1 MKTESSPGN
10 TWQGLP
16 LSPAQNREVLDYV
29 QRRRR
34 AGADPDTPELRAM
47 LDDMLHPPEL
57 AQDEENA
64 GRYAENAC
72 FAATH
77 QEPDETARDEGDQTH

>member
-16 LSPAQNREVLDYV
+16 LSPAQNQEVLNYV

-57 AQDEENA
+57 AQDEDEA
-64 GRYAENAC
+64 GPYAEDAR
-72 FAATH
+72 FSATH
-77 QEPDETARDEGDQTH
+77 QEPDETPRDEDGAAH

>member
-57 AQDEENA
+57 AQGEDHA
-64 GRYAENAC
+64 GRFAEDAR

-77 QEPDETARDEGDQTH
+77 QEPDETARDEDDHTH